1 MLKDV
6 ESHSIQSLLCTAQSF
21 ITSMWCDEKQNG
33 LRGMSRDE
41 GQPLHLIG
49 LLCATLKMRLNG

>member
-6 ESHSIQSLLCTAQSF
+6 ESHSIQSLLCTAQPF

-33 LRGMSRDE
+33 SMMFKGDE
-41 GQPLHLIG
+41 SG
-49 LLCATLKMRLNG
+49 